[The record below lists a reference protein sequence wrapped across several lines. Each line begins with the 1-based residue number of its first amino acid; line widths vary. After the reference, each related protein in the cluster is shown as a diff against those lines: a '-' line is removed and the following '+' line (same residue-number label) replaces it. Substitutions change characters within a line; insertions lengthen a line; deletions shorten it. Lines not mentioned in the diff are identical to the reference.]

1 MGNLNSNLLV
11 FGGEINYNERI
22 KMRECTY
29 ETILYNTE
37 KKEWQTLIPKNTPQ
51 PRRNFACC
59 LIASKFLMIYG
70 GISSSGGY
78 LNDVSVLNTGKSDFY
93 SILKRL

>member
-29 ETILYNTE
+29 ETILFNTE
-37 KKEWQTLIPKNTPQ
+37 KKEWQTLIPKNTP
-51 PRRNFACC
+51 
-59 LIASKFLMIYG
+59 
-70 GISSSGGY
+70 
-78 LNDVSVLNTGKSDFY
+78 
-93 SILKRL
+93 